1 MIDATSPCAPAD
13 WTLPSFFATLGP
25 PDDVVGP
32 PDEDALAS
40 LIEQARAGDHDAQRQ
55 LYLLHVNR
63 VYRTVRGLVRSD
75 ADAEDIT
82 QDAMLT
88 MLTSLHRYTPRAD
101 ARFLAWVM
109 TIALNT
115 MRRRFRRRRPQLTA
129 TGDLPD
135 AVDDV
140 ADPVETLDR
149 ARRRRALLTA
159 LAEVAERERVIVTL
173 RYGAE
178 LTAGDIGKIV
188 GLEAP
193 AVRKVLER
201 TRTRLGS
208 RVTEILGE
216 KGVS

>member
-1 MIDATSPCAPAD
+1 MRHVTSQCAPAD

-25 PDDVVGP
+25 PDEGAHQ
-32 PDEDALAS
+32 PDDRALAL
-40 LIEQARAGDHDAQRQ
+40 LIEQARSGNRDAQQQ

-63 VYRTVRGLVRSD
+63 VYRTIRGLVRSD

-101 ARFLAWVM
+101 ARFFAWVM

-129 TGDLPD
+129 TGDIPD
-135 AVDDV
+135 VVSDAS
-140 ADPVETLDR
+140 DPVETIDR

-159 LAEVAERERVIVTL
+159 LSEIAERERVIVTL
-173 RYGAE
+173 RYGGE
-178 LTAGDIGKIV
+178 LTAGDIGAIV

-201 TRTRLGS
+201 ARTRLGA
-208 RVTEILGE
+208 RLTEMLGE